1 MADRQSEDP
10 LSGKQRIELVLTLLV
25 GLDRR
30 VIHGQVFDPGR
41 RQPLAFADLASLGSV
56 IEQWL
61 NLEVAGLDD
70 RGALAPV
77 PGPSS
82 NTVERWLDVRPR
94 TAHHPDPTDLT
105 SSDETRGSR

>member
-1 MADRQSEDP
+1 VADRQSEDP

-56 IEQWL
+56 IQEWL
-61 NLEVAGLDD
+61 NLEVAALDD
-70 RGALAPV
+70 RGALEPV
-77 PGPSS
+77 HGPSP
-82 NTVERWLDVRPR
+82 NTVARWPDDRPG
-94 TAHHPDPTDLT
+94 TAHCPGSDRPDWQ
-105 SSDETRGSR
+105 